1 MPRKK
6 YTRKAKLRKKNT
18 RKNNKKLIK
27 KRTVKPK
34 VKGIKRKTVS
44 KNKDEVK
51 LIPEIKGKNMVPLGG
66 RIYILYTGGT
76 IGMVHSDDDGL
87 VPIKGNLIKLIKKL
101 NIDAQLNIE
110 YVIESL
116 HPLIDS
122 SDLKTNEWQKIIA
135 KLNENKYK
143 YDSFI
148 VLHGTDTLAYTAS
161 ALSFFLRNFNRS
173 VIVTGSQIPLFEF
186 RNDAQ
191 RNVIDSIIIS
201 LLKIPEIMVVFG
213 GKILRGNCTSKVS
226 STNFTA
232 FDSPNLGEIGNIG
245 VHINIYKNKLFK
257 HNALNL
263 PSTNNS
269 TNCHNETQLL
279 AELDTTHWTLRQW
292 NQKIRIENVTLLP
305 ESNAPMLNKTI
316 DLNPNAIILR
326 TYGIGN
332 APINDKEFVKALKR
346 AIKKNIIIVNAT
358 QCLYG
363 GVNMDYYKTGRDM
376 KEIGVVGA
384 QDMTEEAIFSKL
396 FYLLQVIGTHHDKK
410 DTVEALFETNLAGEI
425 TINQYDVNVRNYLT
439 NYFNLYQE
447 L

>member
-1 MPRKK
+1 MAKKKYTRKRNIRKK
-6 YTRKAKLRKKNT
+6 YTRRYKNKKN
-18 RKNNKKLIK
+18 RSIK
-27 KRTVKPK
+27 PR
-34 VKGIKRKTVS
+34 VKGIKRKSIS

-51 LIPEIKGKNMVPLGG
+51 LIPEIKGKTQIPLGG

-76 IGMVHSDDDGL
+76 IGMVHSDQDGL

-122 SDLKTNEWQKIIA
+122 SDLKTTQWEKIIS
-135 KLNENKYK
+135 KLIQNKYK

-186 RNDAQ
+186 RNDAM

-201 LLKIPEIMVVFG
+201 LLKIPEVMVVFG

-226 STNFTA
+226 STDFAA
-232 FDSPNLGEIGNIG
+232 FNSPNLGEIGNIG
-245 VHINIYKNKLFK
+245 VHINIYKNKLYK
-257 HNALNL
+257 HDALNL
-263 PSTNNS
+263 PSVNN
-269 TNCHNETQLL
+269 TANCQNETQLL
-279 AELDTTHWTLRQW
+279 AELDTTHWTIKQW
-292 NQKIRIENVTLLP
+292 NPKIRIENVTLLP

-332 APINDKEFVKALKR
+332 APIGDKNFVKALKR
-346 AIKKNIIIVNAT
+346 AVKKNIIVVNAT

-376 KEIGVVGA
+376 KAIGVIGA
-384 QDMTEEAIFSKL
+384 QDMTEESIFGKL
-396 FYLLQVIGTHHDKK
+396 YYLLQVIGTHPNKK
-410 DTVEALFETNLAGEI
+410 SIIEALFETNLAGEI
-425 TINQYDVNVRNYLT
+425 TVNQYDVNVRNYLT